1 MTAKPVGSELPIFTK
16 TYDFLAW
23 LVPVSNHFPR
33 AQRHTVT
40 QRLLDA
46 AFNFQE
52 RLVRANTLRG
62 QARLTELRAA
72 DVELD
77 LVRHYLRLAH
87 RWGWLSPGQY
97 EHASHQEAE
106 MGRLLGGWQKVTRDS
121 LAGATAPETVGTG

>member
-1 MTAKPVGSELPIFTK
+1 MSEKPVGSELPIFTK

-23 LVPVSNHFPR
+23 LVPVTNHFPR

-52 RLVRANTLRG
+52 RLVRANALRG

-77 LVRHYLRLAH
+77 LMRHYLRLAQ

-97 EHASHQEAE
+97 EHASRHEAE
-106 MGRLLGGWQKVTRDS
+106 LGRLLGGWQKVTRDS
-121 LAGATAPETVGTG
+121 FSGATAPVTVGTG

>member
-1 MTAKPVGSELPIFTK
+1 
-16 TYDFLAW
+16 
-23 LVPVSNHFPR
+23 
-33 AQRHTVT
+33 VT

-52 RLVRANTLRG
+52 RLVHANAVRG
-62 QARLTELRAA
+62 QARLQDLRAA

-97 EHASHQEAE
+97 EHAGRHEVE
-106 MGRLLGGWQKVTRDS
+106 LGRLLGGWQKVTRDS
-121 LAGATAPETVGTG
+121 LAGAAAPVTVGTG